1 METSKKITF
10 SILILY
16 IVSVIITYV
25 GQIVWD
31 LDLTF
36 ILDYV
41 QKSLV
46 VVLGYFTKAGVEN
59 YNKIKGSFNMNE
71 EDENQNY

>member
-16 IVSVIITYV
+16 IASVIVTYI

-41 QKSLV
+41 QKSLI

-59 YNKIKGSFNMNE
+59 YNKIKGSFNMS
-71 EDENQNY
+71 EDGDQNY

>member
-16 IVSVIITYV
+16 IVSVIVTYV
-25 GQIVWD
+25 GQIVWN

-41 QKSLV
+41 QKSLI

-59 YNKIKGSFNMNE
+59 YNKIKGSFNKDG
-71 EDENQNY
+71 DENQNY

>member
-16 IVSVIITYV
+16 IVSVIVTYV
-25 GQIVWD
+25 GQIIWD

-59 YNKIKGSFNMNE
+59 YNKIKGSFNIS
-71 EDENQNY
+71 EDGDDI

>member
-16 IVSVIITYV
+16 IASVIVTYI

-41 QKSLV
+41 QKSLI

-59 YNKIKGSFNMNE
+59 YNKIKGSFNIS
-71 EDENQNY
+71 EDGDDI

>member
-16 IVSVIITYV
+16 IASVIVTYI

-41 QKSLV
+41 QKSLI

-59 YNKIKGSFNMNE
+59 YNKIKGSFNMS
-71 EDENQNY
+71 EDGDDI

>member
-16 IVSVIITYV
+16 IVSVIVTYV
-25 GQIVWD
+25 GQIVWN

-41 QKSLV
+41 QKSLI

-59 YNKIKGSFNMNE
+59 YNKIKGSFNIDG
-71 EDENQNY
+71 DENQNY